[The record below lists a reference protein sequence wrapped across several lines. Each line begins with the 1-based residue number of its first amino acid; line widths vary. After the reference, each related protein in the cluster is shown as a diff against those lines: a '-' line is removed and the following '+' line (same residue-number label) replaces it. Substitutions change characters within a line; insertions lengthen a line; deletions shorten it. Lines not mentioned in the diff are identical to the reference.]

1 MRTLIIAMAFVAVL
15 INPVFAEII
24 MDRDLSNAIIT
35 EGKVISNTWIKDEKD
50 KPYYI
55 QFIFYQ
61 NQFYECRMLAAS
73 RENRKVTIGCFDE
86 KSVNPQ

>member
-61 NQFYECRMLAAS
+61 NQFYECRMFTAS
-73 RENRKVTIGCFDE
+73 RENLKVTVGCFDE

>member
-50 KPYYI
+50 KTYYI

-73 RENRKVTIGCFDE
+73 RENRKVTVGCFNE
-86 KSVNPQ
+86 RGS